1 MSGKYSVKS
10 NKDKWKQDKTYD
22 FNEDKNPV
30 SFGILPSSSE
40 IHWGI
45 QEMTGVWRLSTLP
58 KITWLVSGRIKVHLL
73 KKLNLKLR
81 VLMKG

>member
-10 NKDKWKQDKTYD
+10 NKDKWKQDKTYN
-22 FNEDKNPV
+22 FNEEKNPV

-45 QEMTGVWRLSTLP
+45 QEMT
-58 KITWLVSGRIKVHLL
+58 KLVYGD
-73 KKLNLKLR
+73 
-81 VLMKG
+81 